1 MQGNVPSFDHFTE
14 SASQS
19 TSRGKP
25 KMLAIRNMIV
35 AGVLLAFSGALHA
48 ADAPDARVQRMTDAV
63 VKMLPM
69 GAIFEDAAA
78 KNPKW
83 PMQEKPDGVTPEQLA
98 CIRGEL
104 SVAGFRRSRMAEV
117 ENYAKANP
125 SRLDAEI
132 KLLESG
138 AADLFGK
145 IIAAGAAKAGGG
157 PEVSPEA
164 ILGEATSEQVLSFV
178 TFISDPN
185 YAELHK
191 LSGFGDALNITKSQ
205 SENEKSGSQLGASLA
220 AQQMIKAMGTCKVP
234 PSAYL

>member
-1 MQGNVPSFDHFTE
+1 MPRHRATIRPFRIHVAIHEQGE
-14 SASQS
+14 L
-19 TSRGKP
+19 R
-25 KMLAIRNMIV
+25 MLAIRKTIV
-35 AGVLLAFSGALHA
+35 AGMLLAFAGVA
-48 ADAPDARVQRMTDAV
+48 AAGDASDGRVQRMTDAV

-69 GAIFEDAAA
+69 GSIFEDAAA
-78 KNPKW
+78 RNPKW
-83 PMQEKPDGVTPEQLA
+83 PMQDKPDAVSAEQLA

-104 SVAGFRRSRMAEV
+104 SVDGFRRSRMAEV
-117 ENYAKANP
+117 QSYAKANP

-145 IIAAGAAKAGGG
+145 IIAAGAAQAGGG
-157 PEVSPEA
+157 PEVSPES
-164 ILGEATSEQVLSFV
+164 ILGEASSEQVLSFV
-178 TFISDPN
+178 TFISDPK
-185 YAELHK
+185 YAELRE
-191 LSGFGDALNITKSQ
+191 LTGFGDALNITKSR